1 MKFAILFSRKTY
13 WGEGYGPNPTSHK
26 PPHLGN
32 SHTSHFSLSQKIWTQ
47 TFHMLSPLQEK
58 KKKKKF
64 TGLLYVNIIKFQNVS
79 LRLVTQELTISH
91 NSKDRE

>member
-58 KKKKKF
+58 KKKKKIYRF
-64 TGLLYVNIIKFQNVS
+64 IICKHNKIPECFIKVGNTGTHHFP
-79 LRLVTQELTISH
+79 
-91 NSKDRE
+91 